1 MLLSTHIVSDIEYIA
16 NNIMLMKD
24 GELFYAGTAED
35 LVSSMK
41 EKVWQCNVS
50 RSMIDKYMNEY
61 LVGNIKTTKTGAEL
75 RIISIEKPTEDA
87 VAVEKNL
94 ENAFLF
100 YFGEKSEEKQELKRI
115 FSKKINVFAI
125 GLALIL
131 AVIFSGFAVTSNRYV
146 DENGNAST
154 GIMATRKLTDNR
166 LAWKGTLT
174 EDELGKVI
182 EQNKNAMTQSSEENA
197 IYGTTLQPIDD
208 IRGFI
213 ISVLTPDAEYDESVL
228 NQITEENVQ
237 EFYDTYHKNMEKMAE
252 EYGKTSVQKKYLEKK
267 YNEIKLP
274 VEYESYSS
282 WDTMIMYVETYSII
296 LAIIVGFICAGI
308 FADDFQTKADAVF
321 FSTKY
326 GRTKAVKT
334 KILAGVVTTVMIYC
348 MGIILLSV
356 ICFGIMGT
364 SGMNTPYQ
372 MYQAYSIYI
381 MSYGQYYLLT
391 VVCGFIASMLA
402 AVVSMLV
409 AAKMHTI
416 SVAVCIPFFLYC
428 LLPFIGRALS
438 GYTTLF
444 NLIPTILTNVQAS
457 VKVPL
462 IYQIGNCVFRQ
473 ISLVMVMYT
482 VMAIALL
489 PFIYK
494 SFRRYGNK

>member
-1 MLLSTHIVSDIEYIA
+1 MLKL
-16 NNIMLMKD
+16 
-24 GELFYAGTAED
+24 
-35 LVSSMK
+35 
-41 EKVWQCNVS
+41 
-50 RSMIDKYMNEY
+50 
-61 LVGNIKTTKTGAEL
+61 
-75 RIISIEKPTEDA
+75 
-87 VAVEKNL
+87 
-94 ENAFLF
+94 
-100 YFGEKSEEKQELKRI
+100 ELKRI

-166 LAWKGTLT
+166 RAWKGTLT
-174 EDELGKVI
+174 EDELGKAI
-182 EQNKNAMTQSSEENA
+182 EQNKNAVTQSSEEENA

-208 IRGFI
+208 IRSFI

-228 NQITEENVQ
+228 NQITEENIQ

-334 KILAGVVTTVMIYC
+334 KILAGIVTTVMIYC

-364 SGMNTPYQ
+364 SGMHTPYQ
-372 MYQAYSIYI
+372 ISEAYSIYI

-391 VVCGFIASMLA
+391 VVCGFIASLLA
-402 AVVSMLV
+402 ASVCMLV

-438 GYTTLF
+438 GYTEIF

-462 IYQIGNCVFRQ
+462 IYQIGNDVFRQ
-473 ISLVMVMYT
+473 IPFVMVIYT
-482 VMAIALL
+482 TVAFVLILL
-489 PFIYK
+489 IYRSFYKYERNGVENPIK
-494 SFRRYGNK
+494 SWLHKIFTDN

>member
-1 MLLSTHIVSDIEYIA
+1 MLKL
-16 NNIMLMKD
+16 
-24 GELFYAGTAED
+24 
-35 LVSSMK
+35 
-41 EKVWQCNVS
+41 
-50 RSMIDKYMNEY
+50 
-61 LVGNIKTTKTGAEL
+61 
-75 RIISIEKPTEDA
+75 
-87 VAVEKNL
+87 
-94 ENAFLF
+94 
-100 YFGEKSEEKQELKRI
+100 ELKRI

-166 LAWKGTLT
+166 RAWKGTLT

-182 EQNKNAMTQSSEENA
+182 EQNKNAVTQSSEENA

-237 EFYDTYHKNMEKMAE
+237 QFYDTYHKNMEKMAE

-334 KILAGVVTTVMIYC
+334 KILAGIATTVMIYC

-364 SGMNTPYQ
+364 SGMNTQYMLMRTLKFIRGQ
-372 MYQAYSIYI
+372 QKKSIIISSGNYPNILFPGTLPKSSRILQDCIWPFLQQSCYHFYLFRIHEKIPMNYYI
-381 MSYGQYYLLT
+381 QSLLRQ
-391 VVCGFIASMLA
+391 S
-402 AVVSMLV
+402 
-409 AAKMHTI
+409 
-416 SVAVCIPFFLYC
+416 
-428 LLPFIGRALS
+428 
-438 GYTTLF
+438 
-444 NLIPTILTNVQAS
+444 N
-457 VKVPL
+457 
-462 IYQIGNCVFRQ
+462 IYVG
-473 ISLVMVMYT
+473 
-482 VMAIALL
+482 
-489 PFIYK
+489 K
-494 SFRRYGNK
+494 

>member
-1 MLLSTHIVSDIEYIA
+1 MMPYLSCKKIENDVYNFPTWQYCKYKDIFDSRIIINSTAKFYISISYQKDLLS
-16 NNIMLMKD
+16 
-24 GELFYAGTAED
+24 
-35 LVSSMK
+35 
-41 EKVWQCNVS
+41 
-50 RSMIDKYMNEY
+50 ID
-61 LVGNIKTTKTGAEL
+61 T
-75 RIISIEKPTEDA
+75 
-87 VAVEKNL
+87 
-94 ENAFLF
+94 
-100 YFGEKSEEKQELKRI
+100 RI
-115 FSKKINVFAI
+115 F
-125 GLALIL
+125 
-131 AVIFSGFAVTSNRYV
+131 
-146 DENGNAST
+146 
-154 GIMATRKLTDNR
+154 
-166 LAWKGTLT
+166 
-174 EDELGKVI
+174 
-182 EQNKNAMTQSSEENA
+182 
-197 IYGTTLQPIDD
+197 
-208 IRGFI
+208 
-213 ISVLTPDAEYDESVL
+213 TPS
-228 NQITEENVQ
+228 
-237 EFYDTYHKNMEKMAE
+237 
-252 EYGKTSVQKKYLEKK
+252 
-267 YNEIKLP
+267 
-274 VEYESYSS
+274 
-282 WDTMIMYVETYSII
+282 
-296 LAIIVGFICAGI
+296 
-308 FADDFQTKADAVF
+308 
-321 FSTKY
+321 
-326 GRTKAVKT
+326 
-334 KILAGVVTTVMIYC
+334 
-348 MGIILLSV
+348 ILLSV

-473 ISLVMVMYT
+473 IPLVMVMYT

>member
-1 MLLSTHIVSDIEYIA
+1 MLKL
-16 NNIMLMKD
+16 
-24 GELFYAGTAED
+24 
-35 LVSSMK
+35 
-41 EKVWQCNVS
+41 
-50 RSMIDKYMNEY
+50 
-61 LVGNIKTTKTGAEL
+61 
-75 RIISIEKPTEDA
+75 
-87 VAVEKNL
+87 
-94 ENAFLF
+94 
-100 YFGEKSEEKQELKRI
+100 ELKRI

-166 LAWKGTLT
+166 RAWKGTLT

-182 EQNKNAMTQSSEENA
+182 EQNKNAVTQSSEENA

-334 KILAGVVTTVMIYC
+334 KILAGIVTTVMIYC

-372 MYQAYSIYI
+372 MYQAYSICNGIYNHTSLCEFYQGRLLLHLTI
-381 MSYGQYYLLT
+381 PFEEKPKTSMPSDNLRYYRQRNNLTTRQLAEQIGVVPATIVMYENGKHPIPYDVAIKLADVLKIEVSLLYDE
-391 VVCGFIASMLA
+391 FSRFLA
-402 AVVSMLV
+402 APYTEVLKSVRTALGLSQKAFAEQMGLV
-409 AAKMHTI
+409 PSYYYKLEEGCRRPSRKVYQQMC
-416 SVAVCIPFFLYC
+416 VALKETNPQTS
-428 LLPFIGRALS
+428 LLKEYHL
-438 GYTTLF
+438 
-444 NLIPTILTNVQAS
+444 Q
-457 VKVPL
+457 
-462 IYQIGNCVFRQ
+462 
-473 ISLVMVMYT
+473 
-482 VMAIALL
+482 
-489 PFIYK
+489 
-494 SFRRYGNK
+494 

>member
-1 MLLSTHIVSDIEYIA
+1 MEQFFYQTYMIALPIVLTSLMGWIVWLLKKQKKDRDANSKGTMLLLRVQLIEYH
-16 NNIMLMKD
+16 
-24 GELFYAGTAED
+24 
-35 LVSSMK
+35 
-41 EKVWQCNVS
+41 
-50 RSMIDKYMNEY
+50 DKYMMLGDIPSYAYENFMEMY
-61 LVGNIKTTKTGAEL
+61 
-75 RIISIEKPTEDA
+75 DA
-87 VAVEKNL
+87 YHA
-94 ENAFLF
+94 
-100 YFGEKSEEKQELKRI
+100 
-115 FSKKINVFAI
+115 
-125 GLALIL
+125 
-131 AVIFSGFAVTSNRYV
+131 
-146 DENGNAST
+146 
-154 GIMATRKLTDNR
+154 
-166 LAWKGTLT
+166 
-174 EDELGKVI
+174 
-182 EQNKNAMTQSSEENA
+182 
-197 IYGTTLQPIDD
+197 
-208 IRGFI
+208 
-213 ISVLTPDAEYDESVL
+213 
-228 NQITEENVQ
+228 
-237 EFYDTYHKNMEKMAE
+237 FYDTYHKNMEKMAE

-334 KILAGVVTTVMIYC
+334 KILAGIATTVMIYC

-364 SGMNTPYQ
+364 SGMDTPYQ

-402 AVVSMLV
+402 ASVSMLV

-473 ISLVMVMYT
+473 IPLVMVMYT

-494 SFRRYGNK
+494 SFRRYGNR

>member
-1 MLLSTHIVSDIEYIA
+1 MLKL
-16 NNIMLMKD
+16 
-24 GELFYAGTAED
+24 
-35 LVSSMK
+35 
-41 EKVWQCNVS
+41 
-50 RSMIDKYMNEY
+50 
-61 LVGNIKTTKTGAEL
+61 
-75 RIISIEKPTEDA
+75 
-87 VAVEKNL
+87 
-94 ENAFLF
+94 
-100 YFGEKSEEKQELKRI
+100 ELKRI

-166 LAWKGTLT
+166 RAWKGTLT

-208 IRGFI
+208 IRSFI

-334 KILAGVVTTVMIYC
+334 KILAGIATTVMIYC

-364 SGMNTPYQ
+364 SGMNTLYQ

-402 AVVSMLV
+402 ASVSMLV

-473 ISLVMVMYT
+473 IPLVMVMYT